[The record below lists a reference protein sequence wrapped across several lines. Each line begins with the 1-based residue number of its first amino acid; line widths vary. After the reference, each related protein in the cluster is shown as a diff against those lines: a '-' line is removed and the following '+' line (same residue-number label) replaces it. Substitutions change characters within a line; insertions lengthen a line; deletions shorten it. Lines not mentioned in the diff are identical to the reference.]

1 MSEQPTS
8 PACAGAVGHPR
19 TVPAWGAAG
28 RSGHRRGPA
37 AGSPRSCVS
46 ISSLWLSPP
55 PKTQLPRSSKSS
67 VLTLRLLA
75 FPTPAAL
82 ALAWYLPPARE
93 NLGDGRKAGLWAF
106 PPTRKPGGGFVPAT
120 EGRGRDALG
129 QGFSAPGPPPPSRE
143 RPVAGAGGRRAAPA
157 SSAQQ
162 PRRRT
167 RDHLALARKK
177 AVLEAVGFSPE
188 NVPKTPGLS
197 RALWGTSRACAVAT
211 LPQRTPQASADG
223 RDTVGAP
230 SAGDSEG
237 TLARVPPQCSAPASA
252 PLPGGAVATIPLAA
266 AQKPFRAWH
275 VARDRELPFPC
286 TWHRVNVSK

>member
-8 PACAGAVGHPR
+8 PTCAGGVGHRR

-28 RSGHRRGPA
+28 CSGHRRGPA

-55 PKTQLPRSSKSS
+55 PTTQLPRSSKSS

-82 ALAWYLPPARE
+82 ALAWYPPLARE

-106 PPTRKPGGGFVPAT
+106 PPTGKPGGGFVPAT
-120 EGRGRDALG
+120 EGRGRDASG

-143 RPVAGAGGRRAAPA
+143 RPVAGAGGCRAAPA

-211 LPQRTPQASADG
+211 LPQRTRKLPPTAGTLSVPRAQVTAKGRWPACRRSAWPPPARPCPAG
-223 RDTVGAP
+223 RGDDPVGCCAETIACLARGTRSRAAVSLHLAP
-230 SAGDSEG
+230 SK
-237 TLARVPPQCSAPASA
+237 C
-252 PLPGGAVATIPLAA
+252 
-266 AQKPFRAWH
+266 F
-275 VARDRELPFPC
+275 
-286 TWHRVNVSK
+286 